1 MRITQHS
8 LFALEDEPETVQK
21 IRKGRGRLAAY
32 TSSKPGVRREVRLT
46 GQTEMRKVLRAARA
60 LKVTL
65 QCHESLE
72 ELRALAYE
80 SYRLITIADGRTPMD
95 LPRLH
100 PSTVDRLTVNYLRHV
115 RTVYD
120 QSLLRNRFSTS
131 DLRAWYN
138 KELKARCLEEIA
150 AAYPE
155 LADECGRQRMKVV
168 QTLEEAAVGRPL
180 HWIDPAA

>member
-8 LFALEDEPETVQK
+8 LFAIVDEPEIVEK

-46 GQTEMRKVLRAARA
+46 GQTEMRKVIRAARS

-65 QCHESLE
+65 QCDEDLG
-72 ELRALAYE
+72 ELRRLAYE
-80 SYRLITIADGRTPMD
+80 NYRLITLADGRTPMD

-100 PSTVDRLTVNYLRHV
+100 PSTMDRLTVNYLRHA

-120 QSLLRNRFSTS
+120 SSLLRNRFSTS
-131 DLRAWYN
+131 DLRSSYN
-138 KELKARCLEEIA
+138 KELKARCLDEIA

-155 LADECGRQRMKVV
+155 LAAECERQRMRIA
-168 QTLEEAAVGRPL
+168 QTLEEAATSLLAQQRG
-180 HWIDPAA
+180 AAA